1 LKLCVISGCEA
12 LMAFQKSGWR
22 VARRKGSHVT
32 MIRENS
38 KAILTVPL
46 HRELDRGTM
55 RSLIRKSGLTPNEFL
70 KQLR

>member
-1 LKLCVISGCEA
+1 
-12 LMAFQKSGWR
+12 
-22 VARRKGSHVT
+22 